1 MSTAA
6 LKNDFR
12 AAVSRLEGKRCWSVL
27 AGSGTG
33 SHFILDLG
41 EKVPRDYRIENP
53 TLTVVQRTFR
63 GELSLFVECAWRL
76 DSKSSVICGWGDSN
90 GPNGDLVR
98 GLQLSCGRR
107 VTRVSLRHPAQDLE
121 GCFGDLVLRV
131 FCDQTSPLSH
141 GSNYSIDSW
150 RSPRP
155 SLWKGLKFVVEARG
169 RTHKERITRVR
180 SKRNPVRSL
189 PRG

>member
-63 GELSLFVECAWRL
+63 GELSLFVVCAGRL
-76 DSKSSVICGWGDSN
+76 VSKSSVICGWGDSN
-90 GPNGDLVR
+90 VLYGVVVR
-98 GLQLSCGRR
+98 GM
-107 VTRVSLRHPAQDLE
+107 
-121 GCFGDLVLRV
+121 
-131 FCDQTSPLSH
+131 
-141 GSNYSIDSW
+141 N
-150 RSPRP
+150 
-155 SLWKGLKFVVEARG
+155 
-169 RTHKERITRVR
+169 
-180 SKRNPVRSL
+180 
-189 PRG
+189 